1 MTVHV
6 SAEQLPKAIFEK
18 MASEEFKVREEGQRE
33 LREWAKKNT
42 KTAPEILHDA
52 WKQKVDPELK
62 SRCFDVMRE
71 TVLLRRF
78 GPGPGFVG
86 IQMVSIILQAE
97 KPDEVAAVAV
107 RISNVLPNTPG
118 KRAGLLAGDIIVG
131 IDQVDLNKPAEGEL
145 RFGADERLT
154 AYIKSKHPD
163 DVITL
168 RILRL
173 GKKMD
178 KDVKLMLRPDS
189 ADILGFGQKGPSR
202 KEVREQFFQTWLKER
217 AG

>member
-1 MTVHV
+1 MRSHWRLIQLSAVLQKRLLICCGILLMTVHV
-6 SAEQLPKAIFEK
+6 SAEQLSKAIFEK

-86 IQMVSIILQAE
+86 IGWRYHCR
-97 KPDEVAAVAV
+97 D
-107 RISNVLPNTPG
+107 
-118 KRAGLLAGDIIVG
+118 
-131 IDQVDLNKPAEGEL
+131 
-145 RFGADERLT
+145 
-154 AYIKSKHPD
+154 
-163 DVITL
+163 
-168 RILRL
+168 
-173 GKKMD
+173 
-178 KDVKLMLRPDS
+178 RPS
-189 ADILGFGQKGPSR
+189 GP
-202 KEVREQFFQTWLKER
+202 
-217 AG
+217 